1 MLLETVFRSSSVA
14 FFKNMA
20 MKQIKL
26 DWINDELKVGQGLFS
41 KQNCKRVMKEATAK
55 TPHSPF
61 FIIYTAIFPNT
72 FKRGPWGD
80 LIMARSNTDV
90 TCMFLSKGKQHGSLI
105 KCLLRF
111 KEASSV
117 YLVRKNSTFKSK
129 KSSLIHKTSPLLR
142 LAHSLG
148 VLSEGNVILMK
159 WPFKVSVC
167 PHLISYSWLA
177 FKLLSNNFPW
187 NSALFFGGALSELPP
202 EEERSVL
209 TLYGRCGETSR
220 SWQSFNWNDR
230 LF

>member
-1 MLLETVFRSSSVA
+1 MLHVCFYLKENNMDPWLSACFVLKRPRRCIWWE
-14 FFKNMA
+14 KN
-20 MKQIKL
+20 
-26 DWINDELKVGQGLFS
+26 
-41 KQNCKRVMKEATAK
+41 C
-55 TPHSPF
+55 
-61 FIIYTAIFPNT
+61 
-72 FKRGPWGD
+72 
-80 LIMARSNTDV
+80 
-90 TCMFLSKGKQHGSLI
+90 
-105 KCLLRF
+105 
-111 KEASSV
+111 
-117 YLVRKNSTFKSK
+117 TFKSK

-142 LAHSLG
+142 LAHSLC